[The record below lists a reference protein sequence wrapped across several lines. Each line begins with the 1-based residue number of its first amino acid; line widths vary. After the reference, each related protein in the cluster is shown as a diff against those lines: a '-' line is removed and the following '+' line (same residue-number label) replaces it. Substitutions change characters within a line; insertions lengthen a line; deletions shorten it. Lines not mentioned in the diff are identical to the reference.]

1 MAVKDLMIFFII
13 FFVSVVETRGSSP
26 KNHCLNCH
34 VGHYFSYKSCR
45 SCHRGIVKSSRKEI
59 AHYGLIPGRYAYFR
73 FEKSEILRQGN
84 KLIQRAGCLRCH
96 KILDRGNLL
105 ATPLDLLP
113 DDIEITKLVDF
124 IKNPPMYMPEFEFRG
139 DQIVKIINVILRA
152 IFYSTK
158 RHKREYYYVHFES
171 FEKKDIFSRKCG
183 MCHKILTKIKGGL
196 GKGNIGPNL
205 SGLFTQFY
213 PQKSVKINE
222 TNLGDWLKNPRSVKE
237 LTLMPPV
244 DISPNEVNYLIKLI
258 KN

>member
-13 FFVSVVETRGSSP
+13 FFVSVVDIRSSSP
-26 KNHCLNCH
+26 KNHCLDCH

-45 SCHRGIVKSSRKEI
+45 SCHRGIDKSSRKEI

-73 FEKSEILRQGN
+73 FEKSKILRQGN

-96 KILDRGNLL
+96 RISGKGNFL

-124 IKNPPMYMPEFEFRG
+124 IKNPPMYMPEFKFRD
-139 DQIVKIINVILRA
+139 DQIVKIINVILRG
-152 IFYSTK
+152 IFCSTK
-158 RHKREYYYVHFES
+158 MHKREYYYVHFES
-171 FEKKDIFSRKCG
+171 FEKKDIFSLRCG
-183 MCHKILTKIKGGL
+183 MCHKILTKTRGGL

-213 PQKSVKINE
+213 PKKSYKISE
-222 TNLGDWLKNPRSVKE
+222 TNLGDWLKNPRSIKE

-244 DISPNEVNYLIKLI
+244 EISPQEVNYLIKLI